1 MEISCMDWERKPLIN
16 ELTQGKLLVNQ
27 LRFHLNNSSSS
38 SSSNG
43 EMIIEQILA
52 SFNKALMMLTNCG
65 NTRDSSP
72 LRASTPPLP
81 LPPPPL
87 VPMSG
92 MSESPRSAIES
103 PGSDD
108 YDRRDMFK
116 KRKTLPRW
124 TEQVRVCSGT
134 GLEGP
139 LEDGYSWRKYGQKDI
154 LGAKY
159 PRGYYRCTHRNVQGC
174 LATKQVQRSDEDPSV
189 FDVTYRG
196 RHTCVQASHIISTSQ
211 SANDKAEVQGNH
223 NKQEQEKPKQAQ
235 EILLNFKTGLKVKTE
250 DLDGT
255 EFTPSS
261 FSFPSTPIE
270 YTKTENHIF
279 SSLSLDNNFM
289 GSFSPSFVSPTT
301 SGSNYFSPCRMNNIA
316 PNFQTCDS
324 DHAEIISAATSCTN
338 SPILD
343 IHFSLDSLEFD
354 PNFPFDSSGFF
365 N

>member
-1 MEISCMDWERKPLIN
+1 METCMDWEMKPLIN

-38 SSSNG
+38 SG
-43 EMIIEQILA
+43 ELIIEEILA
-52 SFNKALMMLTNCG
+52 SLNKALMMLSNCG
-65 NTRDSSP
+65 SARDSS
-72 LRASTPPLP
+72 LLQATTPPP
-81 LPPPPL
+81 PPPPL

-92 MSESPRSAIES
+92 TSESPRSAIES
-103 PGSDD
+103 PGSDES
-108 YDRRDMFK
+108 DRRDMFK

-124 TEQVRVCSGT
+124 TEHVRVCSGT

-196 RHTCVQASHIISTSQ
+196 RHTCVQASHVVTTSQ
-211 SANDKAEVQGNH
+211 SANNKAEVQGNH

-250 DLDGT
+250 DLDGRDLT
-255 EFTPSS
+255 SSS

-270 YTKTENHIF
+270 CTKPENHIF

-289 GSFSPSFVSPTT
+289 GSFSPSFISPTT
-301 SGSNYFSPCRMNNIA
+301 SESNYFSPCRVNNIG
-316 PNFQTCDS
+316 PNFQTSDS
-324 DHAEIISAATSCTN
+324 DHADIISAATSCTN

-354 PNFPFDSSGFF
+354 PNFPFDTSGFF